1 MQNDTRNTKQ
11 LKKYTK
17 KAVCQTYYWVKSVV
31 FHPKKSILASGSGD
45 KTVKLWLMSP
55 EFQCISTLEGHS
67 NWVFSVAFH
76 PTKKILASGSGV
88 NTMKLW
94 DYEKSS
100 TLFQRNLALRSMGSL
115 SRLLARRLT
124 GNSRS
129 LQRHHTVKADR
140 KRIEMETLKRVASV
154 WTPKF
159 IGKELDNAQLQG
171 LYSILKQ
178 QSQR

>member
-31 FHPKKSILASGSGD
+31 FHPKKSIMASGSGD

-76 PTKKILASGSGV
+76 PTKKILASGSGD
-88 NTMKLW
+88 NTVKLW
-94 DYEKSS
+94 DYEKIVYIISTNFGSS
-100 TLFQRNLALRSMGSL
+100 EYGFIIKT
-115 SRLLARRLT
+115 T
-124 GNSRS
+124 
-129 LQRHHTVKADR
+129 R
-140 KRIEMETLKRVASV
+140 KTTNRK
-154 WTPKF
+154 
-159 IGKELDNAQLQG
+159 
-171 LYSILKQ
+171 
-178 QSQR
+178 